1 MKTIVH
7 VIGAR
12 PNYMKIAPLMDALR
26 AGTPFRQ
33 VLVNT
38 GQHYDDMMARAF
50 VRDLGLPT
58 PDHDLGV
65 GSASHAVQTAKV
77 MIEFEQVCLAE
88 RPDLVVVVGDVNST
102 MAASLVA
109 AKLLIPVA
117 HVEAGLRSRDPTMP
131 EEINRVVTD
140 RIADLLLTPSP
151 DADANLL
158 AEGVPKEKI
167 HLVGNIMIDSLLR
180 HLPMAKLERVRD
192 RIPVEDKSYAVLTL
206 HRPSNVDNV
215 EVFGRI
221 LSAIAIIA
229 ERMPVVFPVHPRTR
243 QRMRE
248 FGIDSGRGNVILT
261 EPLGYVDF
269 LSLTSHARLVLTD
282 SGGLQ
287 EESTALG
294 IRCLTLREN
303 TERPITVSQGT
314 NEVVGTDPDAIL
326 AGFRRAMSPKGIP
339 ARPDLW
345 DGHTA
350 ERIARVL
357 CQFLSD

>member
-1 MKTIVH
+1 M
-7 VIGAR
+7 
-12 PNYMKIAPLMDALR
+12 
-26 AGTPFRQ
+26 
-33 VLVNT
+33 
-38 GQHYDDMMARAF
+38 
-50 VRDLGLPT
+50 
-58 PDHDLGV
+58 
-65 GSASHAVQTAKV
+65 
-77 MIEFEQVCLAE
+77 
-88 RPDLVVVVGDVNST
+88 
-102 MAASLVA
+102 
-109 AKLLIPVA
+109 
-117 HVEAGLRSRDPTMP
+117 
-131 EEINRVVTD
+131 
-140 RIADLLLTPSP
+140 
-151 DADANLL
+151 
-158 AEGVPKEKI
+158 
-167 HLVGNIMIDSLLR
+167 
-180 HLPMAKLERVRD
+180 
-192 RIPVEDKSYAVLTL
+192 LTL

>member
-65 GSASHAVQTAKV
+65 GSASHAVQAAKV

-215 EVFGRI
+215 EVFGQI
-221 LSAIAIIA
+221 LSAIATIA
-229 ERMPVVFPVHPRTR
+229 ELMPVVFPVHPRTR
-243 QRMRE
+243 HRMRE